1 MAEEEIVVPSV
12 EEPVKETAVSP
23 PGQPPPEA
31 DDDEAAVEAD
41 SVEVKGAKYVRI
53 ERAREAS
60 AKFRAARE
68 EAKAARG
75 EVERLSTVRQQ
86 LNEALPYIEALKAR
100 PDLLARLSQPAQAEE
115 PKPEAKDDPDLTELA
130 RGVGLYDAQAQPDL
144 EAAKRVRAFIRKEA
158 QAIANEAVKPL
169 EEMSAHERSAVNY
182 QRALNI
188 KDPTTGR
195 TPSAETLG
203 FMWKNMPASYSSD
216 PRVAAIMAYAA
227 LGYDVS
233 HATVQPKPPD
243 KPPLETEG
251 SGSRTVAR
259 GLSEFE
265 SKVASDRG
273 KTEAQWKELTK
284 GHQPGRPFV
293 LED

>member
-23 PGQPPPEA
+23 PGQPPPEVE
-31 DDDEAAVEAD
+31 DDDAAVEAD
-41 SVEVKGAKYVRI
+41 AVEVKGAKYVRL
-53 ERAREAS
+53 EAVREARGKTKE
-60 AKFRAARE
+60 ARAE
-68 EAKAARG
+68 TKAARA
-75 EVERLSTVRQQ
+75 EIERLSTVRQQ
-86 LNEALPYIEALKAR
+86 LNEALPYIEALKSR
-100 PDLLARLSQPAQAEE
+100 PDLIARLSQPPQAEVQ
-115 PKPEAKDDPDLTELA
+115 PEAKDDPDLMELA
-130 RGVGLYDAQAQPDL
+130 RGVGLYNAQAQPDM

-169 EEMSAHERSAVNY
+169 EEMTANERSGANY
-182 QRALNI
+182 QKALHV

-195 TPSAETLG
+195 TPSPETLG

-265 SKVASDRG
+265 AKVAADRG
-273 KTEAQWKELTK
+273 KTDTQWKELTK

>member
-31 DDDEAAVEAD
+31 DDDDAAVEAEA
-41 SVEVKGAKYVRI
+41 VEVKGAKYVRL
-53 ERAREAS
+53 EAVREARG
-60 AKFRAARE
+60 KTKAARD

-86 LNEALPYIEALKAR
+86 LSEALPYIEALKSR
-100 PDLLARLSQPAQAEE
+100 PDLLAKLSQPPQV
-115 PKPEAKDDPDLTELA
+115 EALPDSKDDPDLMELA
-130 RGVGLYDAQAQPDL
+130 RGVGLYNAQAQPDL

-169 EEMSAHERSAVNY
+169 EEMSANERSVVNY

-195 TPSAETLG
+195 TPSPETLG

-265 SKVASDRG
+265 GKVAAERG